1 MYLFT
6 FLYMFLLTNSLEI
19 KPKFCV
25 NCRYFISNNNRPE
38 YGKCSKFP
46 IENTKYLVDG
56 IVTET
61 EYYSCNTARS
71 WENYCGKD
79 GKEYKKKYTK
89 RSLDKK
95 L

>member
-1 MYLFT
+1 MYLLT
-6 FLYMFLLTNSLEI
+6 FLYMFLLTNSLET

-25 NCRYFISNNNRPE
+25 NCRYFIPHNDRTE

-56 IVTET
+56 IVTKT
-61 EYYSCNTARS
+61 EYYNCNTARTWKS
-71 WENYCGKD
+71 LCGNE

-89 RSLDKK
+89 RSLD
-95 L
+95 